1 MSSVEQK
8 GVRPFLGKPSVEG
21 EKKTCTVCKWL
32 DGSIVELH
40 AVMNTQYHNLQW
52 KEPDEKTHIKRISEG
67 VYKHPPELETSDEK
81 PDDTPTILQKIEP
94 SSSAVINELRDYI
107 ATHMELANEIRISV
121 QKLADDN
128 GYFADANDKKTI
140 LGYTAHD
147 IIMAK
152 LTPDVVGARIGEKT
166 KKSSVEID
174 EVANSS
180 QVLVRGASRTFHT
193 SSAIKDEVELW
204 QQQSLENFAQP
215 LFFLIRNKRF
225 VPKCEIHGTVC
236 NEETFECKKCV
247 DNADKQKRKQDLFNS
262 SSMIDTSLLL

>member
-1 MSSVEQK
+1 MSSRSVKAFMGKPVSADEKKVCPVCMQK
-8 GVRPFLGKPSVEG
+8 GIEIEVHAEESTYQGTSRLSWKNP
-21 EKKTCTVCKWL
+21 
-32 DGSIVELH
+32 DGSS
-40 AVMNTQYHNLQW
+40 
-52 KEPDEKTHIKRISEG
+52 HIKRISEG
-67 VYKHPPELETSDEK
+67 NYEHSPKTE
-81 PDDTPTILQKIEP
+81 TPTILQKIEP

-107 ATHMELANEIRISV
+107 ATHMELANEIRLAV

-128 GYFADANDKKTI
+128 GYFADASDKKTI

-166 KKSSVEID
+166 KKTSVEID

-204 QQQSLENFAQP
+204 QKQSLENFAQP
-215 LFFLIRNKRF
+215 LFFIIRNKRF

-236 NEETFECKKCV
+236 NEETYECKKCV
-247 DNADKQKRKQDLFNS
+247 EYRDEQKHRQDLFSS
-262 SSMIDTSLLL
+262 SSMVDRSLLL

>member
-1 MSSVEQK
+1 MSSRSVKAFMGKPVSADEKKVCPVCMQK
-8 GVRPFLGKPSVEG
+8 GIEIEVHAEESTYQGTTRLSWKNP
-21 EKKTCTVCKWL
+21 
-32 DGSIVELH
+32 DGSS
-40 AVMNTQYHNLQW
+40 
-52 KEPDEKTHIKRISEG
+52 HIKRIGEG
-67 VYKHPPELETSDEK
+67 NYEHSPITK
-81 PDDTPTILQKIEP
+81 TPTILQKIEP
-94 SSSAVINELRDYI
+94 ASSEVINDVRVYC
-107 ATHMELANEIRISV
+107 ATHMELANEVRMSV

-128 GYFADANDKKTI
+128 GYFADASDKKTI

-166 KKSSVEID
+166 KKTSVEID

-247 DNADKQKRKQDLFNS
+247 EYRDKQKRKQDLFNS
-262 SSMIDTSLLL
+262 SSMIDRGLLL

>member
-1 MSSVEQK
+1 MSSESILKAYPAKFPNYKCFVCHEVIAVGSPQVWDKTKPK
-8 GVRPFLGKPSVEG
+8 GNQNCHEPCYNK
-21 EKKTCTVCKWL
+21 
-32 DGSIVELH
+32 GS
-40 AVMNTQYHNLQW
+40 Q
-52 KEPDEKTHIKRISEG
+52 P
-67 VYKHPPELETSDEK
+67 
-81 PDDTPTILQKIEP
+81 TPQILQKNSEAGT
-94 SSSAVINELRDYI
+94 SKVIDEVLDYCE
-107 ATHMELANEIRISV
+107 THMELANEIRISV
-121 QKLADDN
+121 AQLAKDK
-128 GYFADANDKKTI
+128 GYFEDATDKKMI

-236 NEETFECKKCV
+236 NEETFACKKCV
-247 DNADKQKRKQDLFNS
+247 DNADDQKRKQDLFNS